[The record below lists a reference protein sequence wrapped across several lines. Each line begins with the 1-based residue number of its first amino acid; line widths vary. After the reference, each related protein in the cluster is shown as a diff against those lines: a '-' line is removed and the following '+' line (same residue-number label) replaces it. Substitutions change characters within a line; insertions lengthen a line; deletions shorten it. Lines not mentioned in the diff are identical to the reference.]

1 MKQHTQFCQEQ
12 NWTREARPQGA
23 RQGWRASQIL
33 RNVAVAAGKCLSLVV
48 AMVGM
53 TATALGA
60 EIQSIAWEPGSEAP
74 VLQVKLTGE
83 STYKTQVLEDGQR
96 LRISFPDSS
105 MGTSLAE
112 LQGLD
117 KVKGVYPYLADNGT
131 SVVVDFLMTEPG
143 QLEVQKAEYG
153 YRVAASAAVP
163 AASAPTPVLPTPS
176 TVETPAV
183 PVSSP
188 SSPAETS
195 PNVVEQS
202 TEKTVVAE
210 PAATPPVVEEKN
222 VIEDIL
228 YAKLPGDRIQVTLK
242 MAKPPVEPNAFT
254 ITNPARISLDFPKTR
269 VGLAKKSIAVK
280 EAAVTSV
287 TAIEADDRSRIVLSL
302 IKPVAYSTNIEGNN
316 FVLTVE
322 APVAAIAG
330 ALEPKTTHFASSR
343 KTGKYSLKA
352 IDFRRGPQGD
362 GKIIINLS
370 DAAVGIDI
378 REQAGEIMVDF
389 LNTSVASELQRRLD
403 VVDFATPVQTVDTFA
418 QGKNTRMIVTP
429 KGKYEQLAYQ
439 TGNVFTISVKPV
451 IEKPDEKKVDEFGYS
466 GEKLSLN
473 FQNIDA
479 RAALQV
485 LADFTGLNFVVSDT
499 VKGSLTLRL
508 KDVPWDQALDLIL
521 DSKNLAMR
529 RKGNV
534 LTVAPAPE
542 VAAKEKANLE
552 ATKSVIELEPLISEL
567 IQINYAKADDI
578 AALLKSIK
586 AINTIAGQHPVFN
599 QSVTITKESTESNT
613 LLSPRGQVT
622 VDARTNS
629 LLIQDTPGKIR
640 EVRKLIAKLD
650 QPVRQVM
657 IESRLVEATDNFSK
671 SLGIRFGTKYTDTA
685 PSGRAGAVSGSVS
698 DSSSIVAAGTLT
710 SNSSGLNVNLPSA
723 GIGTSV
729 AGSIGLTIAKIGSN
743 GGLLNLELSA
753 LEQEGN
759 GKIISSPRVITANQK
774 LARIEQ
780 GQERVFTTSV
790 LGVGSVVTK
799 KATLKLEVTPQITPD
814 DRINLDVDIT
824 KDNFIDAVAGTLN
837 IKEIKTQVLL
847 DNGETVVIGGI
858 YEQDKNNTITKV
870 PFFGDIPLLGWLFKS
885 KEVKDNKTELLI
897 FLTPRILSDNLS
909 LR

>member
-1 MKQHTQFCQEQ
+1 MKQHI
-12 NWTREARPQGA
+12 
-23 RQGWRASQIL
+23 QIL
-33 RNVAVAAGKCLSLVV
+33 RNVAVAAGKCLSFVV
-48 AMVGM
+48 AMAGM
-53 TATALGA
+53 TAAALGA

-74 VLQVKLTGE
+74 VLQIKLAGE

-105 MGTSLAE
+105 MGTALAE

-117 KVKGVYPYLADNGT
+117 KVKGVYPYLTDNGT
-131 SVVVDFLMTEPG
+131 SVVVDLLMTEPG
-143 QLEVQKAEYG
+143 QLDVQKAEYG
-153 YRVAASAAVP
+153 YRVVASAAAPVASTATP
-163 AASAPTPVLPTPS
+163 AMPTPVTA
-176 TVETPAV
+176 ETPAV
-183 PVSSP
+183 ATTPP
-188 SSPAETS
+188 SAPAEA
-195 PNVVEQS
+195 PAKVEDKPAENAVA
-202 TEKTVVAE
+202 TEPVA
-210 PAATPPVVEEKN
+210 APPVAEEKN
-222 VIEDIL
+222 VIEDVV
-228 YAKLPGDRIQVTLK
+228 YAKLPGDRIQVILK
-242 MAKPPVEPNAFT
+242 MAKPPVEPNTFT

-287 TAIEADDRSRIVLSL
+287 TAIEAEDRSRIVLSL

-316 FVLTVE
+316 FILTVE
-322 APVAAIAG
+322 APVTAIAG
-330 ALEPKTTHFASSR
+330 AVEPKTTHFASSR

-370 DAAVGIDI
+370 DPAVGVDI

-389 LNTSVASELQRRLD
+389 LNTSVSSELQRRLD
-403 VVDFATPVQTVDTFA
+403 VVDFATPVQTVDTYA
-418 QGKNTRMIVTP
+418 QGKNTRMVITP

-439 TGNVFTISVKPV
+439 TGSVFTISVKPV

-534 LTVAPAPE
+534 ITVAPAPE

-552 ATKSVIELEPLISEL
+552 ATKAVVDLEPLVSEL

-578 AALLKSIK
+578 ANLLKSIK
-586 AINTIAGQHPVFN
+586 QVTTASSQEHPVFG
-599 QSVTITKESTESNT
+599 SAATGATIEKSAVANT

-622 VDARTNS
+622 VDQRTNS
-629 LLIQDTPGKIR
+629 LLIQDVAGKIR
-640 EVRKLIAKLD
+640 EVRKLIAQLD
-650 QPVRQVM
+650 QPVRQVL

-671 SLGIRFGTKYTDTA
+671 SLGVRFGTKYTDTS
-685 PSGRAGAVSGSVS
+685 PSGRAGAVSGTVS
-698 DSSSIVAAGTLT
+698 DSSSIVSAGTLT
-710 SNSSGLNVNLPSA
+710 ANSSGLNVNLPSA
-723 GIGTSV
+723 GIGSSV
-729 AGSIGLTIAKIGSN
+729 AGSIGITIAKVGSN

-753 LEQEGN
+753 LEQEGK
-759 GKIISSPRVITANQK
+759 GKVISSPRVITANQK
-774 LARIEQ
+774 MARIEQ
-780 GQERVFTTSV
+780 GQERVFTTNV

-814 DRINLDVDIT
+814 DRVNMEVNIT
-824 KDNFIDAVAGTLN
+824 KDNFADAVTGVLN
-837 IKEIKTQVLL
+837 VKEIRTQVLL

-858 YEQDKNNTITKV
+858 YEQDKNDTVTKV
-870 PFFGDIPLLGWLFKS
+870 PFLGDIPLLGWLFKS
-885 KEVKDNKTELLI
+885 KEAKDNKTELLI

>member
-12 NWTREARPQGA
+12 NWTREARPRGA
-23 RQGWRASQIL
+23 RQGKRASQLL
-33 RNVAVAAGKCLSLVV
+33 RNVAVAVGKYLSVV

-60 EIQSIAWEPGSEAP
+60 EIQSIAWEPGSDTP
-74 VLQVKLTGE
+74 VLQIKLAGE

-96 LRISFPDSS
+96 LRISFPESS
-105 MGTSLAE
+105 MGASLAE

-131 SVVVDFLMTEPG
+131 SVVVDLLMTEPG
-143 QLEVQKAEYG
+143 QLDVQKAEYG
-153 YRVAASAAVP
+153 YRVVASAAASTP
-163 AASAPTPVLPTPS
+163 ATAV
-176 TVETPAV
+176 TPAV
-183 PVSSP
+183 PVPSP
-188 SSPAETS
+188 SSPAEMTS
-195 PNVVEQS
+195 NVVEQPA
-202 TEKTVVAE
+202 EKTAAAE
-210 PAATPPVVEEKN
+210 PASAPAVVEEKN
-222 VIEDIL
+222 IIEDIL
-228 YAKLPGDRIQVTLK
+228 YVKLPGDRMQVTLK
-242 MAKPPVEPNAFT
+242 MAKPPVEPNVFT
-254 ITNPARISLDFPKTR
+254 ITNPARISLDFTKTR
-269 VGLAKKSIAVK
+269 VGLAKKSIVVK
-280 EAAVTSV
+280 EGAVTNV
-287 TAIEADDRSRIVLSL
+287 TAIEAEDRSRIVLSL
-302 IKPVAYSTNIEGNN
+302 IKPVAYSTTIDGNN
-316 FVLTVE
+316 FILTVE
-322 APVAAIAG
+322 APLAAIAG
-330 ALEPKTTHFASSR
+330 SVEPKTTHFASSH

-370 DAAVGIDI
+370 DPAVGVDI
-378 REQAGEIMVDF
+378 REQAGEIIIDF
-389 LNTSVASELQRRLD
+389 LNTSAASELQRRLD
-403 VVDFATPVQTVDTFA
+403 VVDFATPVQTVDTYP
-418 QGKNTRMIVTP
+418 QGKNTRMVITP

-451 IEKPDEKKVDEFGYS
+451 IDKPDEKKVDEFGYS

-473 FQNIDA
+473 FQNIEA

-552 ATKSVIELEPLISEL
+552 ATKSVIELEPLVSEL
-567 IQINYAKADDI
+567 IQINYAKAEDI
-578 AALLKSIK
+578 ALLLKSIK
-586 AINTIAGQHPVFN
+586 AITTTAGQHPVFG
-599 QSVTITKESTESNT
+599 QAVAVTKESTDSNT

-629 LLIQDTPGKIR
+629 ILIQDTAGKIR

-657 IESRLVEATDNFSK
+657 IESRLVEATDNFSR
-671 SLGIRFGTKYTDTA
+671 SLGVRLGHIYDSTKS
-685 PSGRAGAVSGSVS
+685 SGQRAITTGQDATI
-698 DSSSIVAAGTLT
+698 DNTYLT
-710 SNSSGLNVNLPSA
+710 SGVYDINRHFNVNLPSP
-723 GIGTSV
+723 GIGTSP
-729 AGSIGLTIAKIGSN
+729 AGALTLFFSKGSRIID
-743 GGLLNLELSA
+743 LELSA
-753 LEQEGN
+753 LEQEGK
-759 GKIISSPRVITANQK
+759 GKVISSPRVITANQK

-780 GQERVFTTSV
+780 GQERVYTQNI
-790 LGVGSVVTK
+790 LGVGSLITK
-799 KATLKLEVTPQITPD
+799 KASLKLEVTPQITPD
-814 DRINLDVDIT
+814 DRVSLDVNIT
-824 KDNFIDAVAGTLN
+824 KDNFTDAVNGILN

-858 YEQDKNNTITKV
+858 YEQDKIDTVTKV
-870 PFFGDIPLLGWLFKS
+870 PFFGDIPLLGWLFKG

>member
-12 NWTREARPQGA
+12 NWTREARPQDA
-23 RQGWRASQIL
+23 RQGGRASQLL
-33 RNVAVAAGKCLSLVV
+33 RNFAVAAGKCLSVV

-53 TATALGA
+53 TSTALGA

-74 VLQVKLTGE
+74 VLQVKLAGE

-131 SVVVDFLMTEPG
+131 SVVVDLLMTEPG
-143 QLEVQKAEYG
+143 QLDVQKAEYG
-153 YRVAASAAVP
+153 YRVVASAAVP
-163 AASAPTPVLPTPS
+163 AASTPTPVLPTPA
-176 TVETPAV
+176 T
-183 PVSSP
+183 
-188 SSPAETS
+188 AETS
-195 PNVVEQS
+195 AVAAPSPSTPAEMTSNVVEQPA
-202 TEKTVVAE
+202 EKTAVAE
-210 PAATPPVVEEKN
+210 PAVEEKN

-269 VGLAKKSIAVK
+269 VGLAKKSIVVK

-287 TAIEADDRSRIVLSL
+287 TAIEAEDRSRIVLSL

-322 APVAAIAG
+322 APVTAITRA
-330 ALEPKTTHFASSR
+330 ESKTTHFASSH
-343 KTGKYSLKA
+343 KAGKYSLKA
-352 IDFRRGPQGD
+352 IDFRRGSQGE

-370 DAAVGIDI
+370 DPAVGVDI

-389 LNTSVASELQRRLD
+389 LNTSVSSELQRRLD
-403 VVDFATPVQTVDTFA
+403 VVDFVTPVQTVDTFP
-418 QGKNTRMIVTP
+418 QGKNTRMVITP

-473 FQNIDA
+473 FQNIEA

-552 ATKSVIELEPLISEL
+552 ATKSVIELEPLVSEL
-567 IQINYAKADDI
+567 IQVNYAKAKDI
-578 AALLKSIK
+578 ATLLKSIK
-586 AINTIAGQHPVFN
+586 AIATTADQHPVFG
-599 QSVTITKESTESNT
+599 QAVSITKESTDSNT
-613 LLSPRGQVT
+613 VLSPRGQVT

-629 LLIQDTPGKIR
+629 ILIQDTAGKIR

-657 IESRLVEATDNFSK
+657 VETRLVEATQDYARN
-671 SLGIRFGTKYTDTA
+671 LGARLAHLYQGANNNKFVTSSGKIEVLPPLNPPGGGT
-685 PSGRAGAVSGSVS
+685 SVYE
-698 DSSSIVAAGTLT
+698 ILP
-710 SNSSGLNVNLPSA
+710 SGLNVNLAAPGVGNFA
-723 GIGTSV
+723 
-729 AGSIGLTIAKIGSN
+729 AGSFMVDFIKGGMELT
-743 GGLLNLELSA
+743 LELSA
-753 LEQEGN
+753 LEQSGQ
-759 GKIISSPRVITANQK
+759 GKIISSPRVITASQK
-774 LARIEQ
+774 KALIEQ

-790 LGVGSVVTK
+790 LGVGSVITK
-799 KATLKLEVTPQITPD
+799 KATLKLEVTPSITPD
-814 DRINLDVDIT
+814 DRVNLDVDIT
-824 KDNFIDAVAGTLN
+824 KDNFEDPAAGLLN
-837 IKEIKTQVLL
+837 VKQITTQALL
-847 DNGETVVIGGI
+847 DNGETMVIGGI
-858 YEQDKNNTITKV
+858 YEQEKQETLTKV
-870 PFFGDIPLLGWLFKS
+870 PFFGDIPLIGWLFRNKATIDS
-885 KEVKDNKTELLI
+885 KTELLI
-897 FLTPRILSDNLS
+897 FLTPRILSERMS
-909 LR
+909 VR

>member
-1 MKQHTQFCQEQ
+1 MKQHT
-12 NWTREARPQGA
+12 
-23 RQGWRASQIL
+23 QIL
-33 RNVAVAAGKCLSLVV
+33 RNVAVATGKCLSLVV

-131 SVVVDFLMTEPG
+131 SVVVDLLMTEPG
-143 QLEVQKAEYG
+143 QLDVQKAEYG
-153 YRVAASAAVP
+153 YRVVASAAPV
-163 AASAPTPVLPTPS
+163 ASTPTPPIPAMA
-176 TVETPAV
+176 EAPAV
-183 PVSSP
+183 PTASP
-188 SSPAETS
+188 SSPAEMTS
-195 PNVVEQS
+195 NVVEQPA
-202 TEKTVVAE
+202 EKTAAAE
-210 PAATPPVVEEKN
+210 PAAAPPVAEEKN
-222 VIEDIL
+222 VIEDVL
-228 YAKLPGDRIQVTLK
+228 YAKLPGDRIQVTLR

-280 EAAVTSV
+280 EGAVTNV
-287 TAIEADDRSRIVLSL
+287 TAIEAEDRSRIVLSL

-352 IDFRRGPQGD
+352 IDFRRGSQGD

-370 DAAVGIDI
+370 DPSVGVDI

-389 LNTSVASELQRRLD
+389 LNTSVAPELQRRLD
-403 VVDFATPVQTVDTFA
+403 VIDFATPVQTVDTYT
-418 QGKNTRMIVTP
+418 QGKNTRMVITP

-439 TGNVFTISVKPV
+439 TGSVFTISVKPV

-473 FQNIDA
+473 FQNIDV

-508 KDVPWDQALDLIL
+508 KDVPWDQALDLII

-552 ATKSVIELEPLISEL
+552 ATKAVVELEPLVSEL
-567 IQINYAKADDI
+567 IQINYAKAEDI
-578 AALLKSIK
+578 ANLIKSIK
-586 AINTIAGQHPVFN
+586 PVGNASALEHPVFG
-599 QSVTITKESTESNT
+599 SSATGVTTQIATSSNT

-622 VDARTNS
+622 VDKRTNS

-640 EVRKLIAKLD
+640 EVRKLISQLD

-671 SLGIRFGTKYTDTA
+671 SLGARFGVKYTDT
-685 PSGRAGAVSGSVS
+685 SLSSRAGAASGSVA
-698 DSSSIVAAGTLT
+698 DSSSIVSAGTMT
-710 SNSSGLNVNLPSA
+710 SNANGLNVNLPSA
-723 GIGTSV
+723 GIGSSV
-729 AGSIGLTIAKIGSN
+729 AGSIGLTFAKLGAN

-753 LEQEGN
+753 LEQEGK
-759 GKIISSPRVITANQK
+759 GKLISSPRVITANQK

-858 YEQDKNNTITKV
+858 YEQDKNDTITKI

>member
-1 MKQHTQFCQEQ
+1 MKQHIQL
-12 NWTREARPQGA
+12 
-23 RQGWRASQIL
+23 L
-33 RNVAVAAGKCLSLVV
+33 RNVAVTAGKCLSLVI

-53 TATALGA
+53 TSAALGA
-60 EIQSIAWEPGSEAP
+60 EIQSIVWEPGSDTP
-74 VLQVKLTGE
+74 VLQIKVAGE
-83 STYKTQVLEDGQR
+83 ANYKTQVLEDGQR
-96 LRISFPDSS
+96 LRISFSDSS

-131 SVVVDFLMTEPG
+131 SVVVDLLMTEPG
-143 QLEVQKAEYG
+143 QLDVQKAEYG
-153 YRVAASAAVP
+153 YRVVASAATPV
-163 AASAPTPVLPTPS
+163 ASAPAPA
-176 TVETPAV
+176 TVETPVAAAAAAV
-183 PVSSP
+183 APAPVEPAVSAQEK
-188 SSPAETS
+188 PAE
-195 PNVVEQS
+195 
-202 TEKTVVAE
+202 KTAAE
-210 PAATPPVVEEKN
+210 PVAAPAVTEEKN

-228 YAKLPGDRIQVTLK
+228 YAKLPGDRIQITLK

-287 TAIEADDRSRIVLSL
+287 TAIEAEDRSRIVLSL

-322 APVAAIAG
+322 SPVTAISG
-330 ALEPKTTHFASSR
+330 AVEPKTTHFASSH
-343 KTGKYSLKA
+343 KAGKYSLKA
-352 IDFRRGPQGD
+352 IDFRRGPQGE

-370 DAAVGIDI
+370 DPAVGVDI

-389 LNTSVASELQRRLD
+389 LNTSVSSELQRRLD
-403 VVDFATPVQTVDTFA
+403 VVDFVTPVQTIDTYA
-418 QGKNTRMIVTP
+418 QGKNARMVITP
-429 KGKYEQLAYQ
+429 KGKFEQLAYQ

-451 IEKPDEKKVDEFGYS
+451 IEKTDEKKVDEFGYS

-473 FQNIDA
+473 FQNIDV

-552 ATKSVIELEPLISEL
+552 ATKSVIELEPLVSEL
-567 IQINYAKADDI
+567 IQINYAKAEEI

-586 AINTIAGQHPVFN
+586 AISTTAGQHPVFG
-599 QSVTITKESTESNT
+599 QAVTITKESTDSNT

-629 LLIQDTPGKIR
+629 ILIQDTAGKIR

-657 IESRLVEATDNFSK
+657 VETRLVEASQNYARN
-671 SLGIRFGTKYTDTA
+671 LGARLAHLYQGSNNTKIVDT
-685 PSGRAGAVSGSVS
+685 SGKIEVLPPLRPPGGGNSVYE
-698 DSSSIVAAGTLT
+698 IVP
-710 SNSSGLNVNLPSA
+710 SGLNVNLAAPGVGNFSA
-723 GIGTSV
+723 GTFMVDFI
-729 AGSIGLTIAKIGSN
+729 K
-743 GGLLNLELSA
+743 GGLELTLELSA
-753 LEQEGN
+753 LEQSGQ
-759 GKIISSPRVITANQK
+759 GKIISSPRVITASQK
-774 LARIEQ
+774 KALIEQ

-790 LGVGSVVTK
+790 LGVGSVITK
-799 KATLKLEVTPQITPD
+799 KATLKLEVTPSITPD
-814 DRINLDVDIT
+814 DRVNLDVDIT
-824 KDNFIDAVAGTLN
+824 KDNFEDPAAGLLN
-837 IKEIKTQVLL
+837 VKQITTQALL
-847 DNGETVVIGGI
+847 DNGETMVIGGI
-858 YEQDKNNTITKV
+858 YEQEKQETLTKI
-870 PFFGDIPLLGWLFKS
+870 PFFGDIPLIGWLFRNKATI
-885 KEVKDNKTELLI
+885 DNKTELLI
-897 FLTPRILSDNLS
+897 FLTPRILSD
-909 LR
+909 RMAVR